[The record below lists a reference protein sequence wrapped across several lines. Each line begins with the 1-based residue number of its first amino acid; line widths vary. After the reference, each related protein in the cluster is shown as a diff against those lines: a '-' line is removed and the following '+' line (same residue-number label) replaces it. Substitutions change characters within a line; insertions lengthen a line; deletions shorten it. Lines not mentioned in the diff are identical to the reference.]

1 MSSVESLSE
10 RVRQLEKE
18 LDECRRCMAAGYDD
32 TMKSKGARQKV
43 DELSAEVVDSNPYRL
58 LELYFV
64 SHPHI

>member
-43 DELSAEVVDSNPYRL
+43 DELSAEVVDSNPYR
-58 LELYFV
+58 
-64 SHPHI
+64 